1 MRLRTNVWVAA
12 VAVCFGV
19 LAGGCS
25 SSKGGGEMR
34 GGPEPLPA
42 PGDARL
48 MKHLSAKG
56 DQIYT
61 VTHAVGGALAWSPA
75 TPDAKLY
82 DEAGTE
88 VGRHVKGPMWVMSDG
103 GSVTAQLPP
112 VKVVSVDKTAVPW
125 LELSAKAGTA
135 TGSLKDVRVIQR
147 VKTAGGVPPAGELKE
162 GNVGKE
168 FRVPYTA
175 QYLFYAKGE

>member
-1 MRLRTNVWVAA
+1 
-12 VAVCFGV
+12 
-19 LAGGCS
+19 
-25 SSKGGGEMR
+25 
-34 GGPEPLPA
+34 
-42 PGDARL
+42 

-61 VTHAVGGALAWSPA
+61 VTHAAGGALEWSPA

-82 DEAGTE
+82 DEAGKE
-88 VGRHVKGPMWVMSDG
+88 VGRHVKGPTWVMSDG

-125 LELSAKAGTA
+125 LELIAKAGTA
-135 TGSLKDVRVIQR
+135 NGSLKDVRIIQR